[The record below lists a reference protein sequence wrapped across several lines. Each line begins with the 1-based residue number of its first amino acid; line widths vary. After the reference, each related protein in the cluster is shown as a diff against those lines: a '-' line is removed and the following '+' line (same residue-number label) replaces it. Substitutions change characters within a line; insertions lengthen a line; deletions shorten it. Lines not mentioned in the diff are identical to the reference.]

1 MALRLGIGDVFT
13 LCKGTVDICKT
24 IHDEPKE
31 VQSAIAGMKLMRAHL
46 RDLESQVGDEKSF
59 ATARPD
65 M

>member
-13 LCKGTVDICKT
+13 LCKGTVDICKA

-31 VQSAIAGMKLMRAHL
+31 VQSTVASMKLMRAHL
-46 RDLESQVGDEKSF
+46 MELESKIGDEKSF
-59 ATARPD
+59 AAARPD